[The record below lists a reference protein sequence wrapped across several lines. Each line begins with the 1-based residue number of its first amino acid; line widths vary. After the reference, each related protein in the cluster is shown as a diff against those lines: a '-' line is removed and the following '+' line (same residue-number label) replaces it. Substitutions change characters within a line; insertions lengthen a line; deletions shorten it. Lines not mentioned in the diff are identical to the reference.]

1 MAGTGGEEGG
11 RVCVC
16 ACVCVHSFM
25 RCTHHWPLQL
35 YLRHPES
42 WHMPPLWAECF
53 FLPSCSVVLWHTHFL
68 CCGMHIPC
76 VVACTFLAHFLHISC
91 TFLVLWHA
99 HFLHISCV
107 VACTFL
113 DVACTFLVLWRAH
126 FFSPIMQRCVVAC
139 TFRSPVQAC
148 TSLFCLHHPVV
159 HVMITPLGSK
169 SVIFVSIT
177 HCCGLPHEEQN
188 AFFGSMTALWYAP

>member
-1 MAGTGGEEGG
+1 MHTPLTSPAVSPSP
-11 RVCVC
+11 RVMTYAPLVSRVFFSPIMQRCVV
-16 ACVCVHSFM
+16 AY
-25 RCTHHWPLQL
+25 T
-35 YLRHPES
+35 
-42 WHMPPLWAECF
+42 
-53 FLPSCSVVLWHTHFL
+53 FLVLWHAHTL
-68 CCGMHIPC
+68 CCGMHI
-76 VVACTFLAHFLHISC
+76 SC
-91 TFLVLWHA
+91 TFLA

>member
-1 MAGTGGEEGG
+1 M
-11 RVCVC
+11 RVCVFIVSC
-16 ACVCVHSFM
+16 DAHTIDLSSCISVTQSHDICPPCEQSVFFS
-25 RCTHHWPLQL
+25 HH
-35 YLRHPES
+35 
-42 WHMPPLWAECF
+42 AA
-53 FLPSCSVVLWHTHFL
+53 L
-68 CCGMHIPC
+68 CCGI
-76 VVACTFLAHFLHISC
+76 
-91 TFLVLWHA
+91 
-99 HFLHISCV
+99 HISCV